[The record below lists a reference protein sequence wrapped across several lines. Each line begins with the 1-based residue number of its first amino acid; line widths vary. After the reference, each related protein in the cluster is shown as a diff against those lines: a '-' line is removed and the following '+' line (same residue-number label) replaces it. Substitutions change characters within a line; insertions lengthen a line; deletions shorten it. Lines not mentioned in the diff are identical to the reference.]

1 MLPFKKS
8 TSKTVIIL
16 LIFFISTCFGFLENL
31 NRDYQSRRSF
41 RRSRVSADREFREE
55 LPLRRD
61 NSRRVNEKDVIYENL
76 YDRRSFRTGTDRQFR
91 NQDRDRVSNIQDRH
105 LVERSDNRVTDHNR
119 SQLDRSRSLIQNDR
133 RTNGFD
139 RNIRRERDRNL
150 EIRNGNERKIS
161 TGKTVEPERFSR
173 DIRERRNDARQSRNL
188 ASRIS
193 YREGSLEERRRHRV
207 GVESTQLTRARV
219 VRYRRNVENR
229 QCDLN
234 RKETQRSGGTKYVP
248 MVIRESRVRDGER
261 HSRQYR
267 YGTLNEN
274 RNPSVNRDDSRR
286 TRTRN
291 IYRND
296 YVARDRVLNG
306 PISTHSSR
314 NDVYRAASSR
324 RDSARQVSNARINSR
339 NTENDSSSS
348 RRFVPVRS
356 NQRATRQ
363 SIDQSRS
370 VQSVDRRSVPVVE
383 YLPNEN
389 LVRKLKFD
397 VLANVIQVILG
408 VYLIGQI
415 FAHSSKKKLFGY
427 QSVLPSWY
435 SVKDKLD

>member
-8 TSKTVIIL
+8 TSKSVIIL

-31 NRDYQSRRSF
+31 NRDHQSRRSF

-61 NSRRVNEKDVIYENL
+61 NSRRANEKDVIYENL

-91 NQDRDRVSNIQDRH
+91 NQDRERVSNIQDRH
-105 LVERSDNRVTDHNR
+105 LVERSDNRVRDHNR

-139 RNIRRERDRNL
+139 RNIRQER
-150 EIRNGNERKIS
+150 
-161 TGKTVEPERFSR
+161 ERFSR

-188 ASRIS
+188 ASRVS

-286 TRTRN
+286 TRRTRN

-296 YVARDRVLNG
+296 YVARDGVLNG

-339 NTENDSSSS
+339 NTENDSGSS
-348 RRFVPVRS
+348 RQFVPVGS

-370 VQSVDRRSVPVVE
+370 VQSTDRRSVPVVE

-427 QSVLPSWY
+427 QSVLPSWH